1 MSARSLFV
9 AGPFIAAAA
18 LVHGACSERPSAPV
32 GPSTSC
38 NFSVTV
44 NASRFGPQGGTATAA
59 VTTGSSCAWSASSA
73 ADWITVDG
81 ASRTGEGTVPFTIRS
96 FDNTV
101 ERSGAITI
109 AQQSFTLTQSGCIVR
124 LTSSEIAFAGDGG
137 SSDVAIE
144 ASDGCRW
151 LVENAPS
158 WATFDP
164 SSGAGSATVRI
175 RAARNTSTT
184 TARDASVQIGAQVL
198 ALHQSEFSD
207 PPSGP
212 TPLPQPACSFSV
224 SPVEAYVPS
233 AGGRGSVTV
242 ATGVGC
248 AWTANSSVPHMRITR
263 GTSGTGPGTIDYEV
277 ERNPQTYVTDFR
289 MAAIEVRWNTPTAG
303 QNVWLSQFG
312 NCSPTLS
319 SPMTFGA
326 DGGEQRQ
333 NFLVES
339 PFRCPWRVEGGASW
353 MTVFPPTGMIFRG
366 DGTLVVTV
374 APNTSTQPRSAVVIV
389 GERPVTI
396 IQAGR

>member
-1 MSARSLFV
+1 
-9 AGPFIAAAA
+9 
-18 LVHGACSERPSAPV
+18 
-32 GPSTSC
+32 
-38 NFSVTV
+38 VTV
-44 NASRFGPQGGTATAA
+44 NASRFGPQGGTSTAS
-59 VTTGSSCAWSASSA
+59 VTTGASCAWSASSA
-73 ADWITVDG
+73 TDWITVDG
-81 ASRTGEGTVPFTIRS
+81 ASRTGGGTVPFSIRS
-96 FDNTV
+96 FDNTA

-109 AQQSFTLTQSGCIVR
+109 AQQSFTLTQSGCVVR
-124 LTSSEIAFAGDGG
+124 LASSEISFAGDGG
-137 SSDVAIE
+137 SSDMSIE
-144 ASDGCRW
+144 ASDGCQW

-164 SSGAGSATVRI
+164 ASGAGSATVRI
-175 RAARNTSTT
+175 RAARNTSTS
-184 TARDASVQIGAQVL
+184 APRDASVQIGAQAL
-198 ALHQSEFSD
+198 ALHQSEFSE

-212 TPLPQPACSFSV
+212 APLPQPACSFSV

-233 AGGRGSVTV
+233 AGGRGSVSV

-263 GTSGTGPGTIDYEV
+263 GANGTGPGTIDYEV
-277 ERNPQTYVTDFR
+277 DPNPTAYVTDFR

-312 NCSPTLS
+312 NCNPTLS

-353 MTVFPPTGMIFRG
+353 MTVFPSTGMIFRG

-374 APNTSTQPRSAVVIV
+374 SPNTSTQPRSAVVIV

-396 IQAGR
+396 VQAGR